1 MFTQLNA
8 DRRGTKALYL
18 SVGIHAIFLFW
29 LLHEPTPIFVAP
41 SSIVRGANGSS
52 VTPLY
57 WSTSAETSSVA
68 AKAPAHAREK
78 LVWNKPSKSAREKEF
93 LAKAAEA
100 ASDASLS
107 DHNKPAPAAGSPYGS
122 RSDGALF
129 GSEIRPAL
137 WASGYD
143 PVIGPA
149 DLAGVSEGNEI
160 VEITIDD
167 QGNVVRTV
175 VLQSLGPGVDAKV
188 VAALENW
195 HFHPA
200 TRDGVAIPSRQDV
213 YYHYPRQ

>member
-1 MFTQLNA
+1 MFSQLNSA
-8 DRRGTKALYL
+8 RRPTNALYF
-18 SVGIHAIFLFW
+18 SVALHAVVAFW

-41 SSIVRGANGSS
+41 SSIVHGANGSS

-57 WSTSAETSSVA
+57 WSTSAQTSDAA
-68 AKAPAHAREK
+68 AKPPAHAREK
-78 LVWNKPSKSAREKEF
+78 LVWNKPSKSAKEEQF
-93 LAKAAEA
+93 LAKASENVA
-100 ASDASLS
+100 DAIS

-122 RSDGALF
+122 VSDGALL
-129 GSEIRPAL
+129 GSEVRPAL

-149 DLAGVSEGNEI
+149 DLAGVSEGNEV

-167 QGNVVRTV
+167 QGNVVRTA

-200 TRDGVAIPSRQDV
+200 TRDGLPIPSRQDV
-213 YYHYPRQ
+213 YYHYPRR